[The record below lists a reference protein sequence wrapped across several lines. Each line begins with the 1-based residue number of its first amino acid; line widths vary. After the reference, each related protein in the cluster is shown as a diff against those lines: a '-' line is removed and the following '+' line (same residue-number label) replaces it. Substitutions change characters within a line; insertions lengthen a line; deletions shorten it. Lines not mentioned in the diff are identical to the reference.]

1 MLIELL
7 IFIIVFIITA
17 FLCLVERNLQMSLRS
32 QKIQQFGFGGIALD
46 SLINIPCPSLGAQ
59 LRFHDDHILSP
70 VQA

>member
-1 MLIELL
+1 MLIELQ

-32 QKIQQFGFGGIALD
+32 QKIQQFSFGGIALER
-46 SLINIPCPSLGAQ
+46 LIDIPHSCFGAH
-59 LRFHDDHILSP
+59 FFSHDDHILSP

>member
-1 MLIELL
+1 MLIELQ

-32 QKIQQFGFGGIALD
+32 QKIQQFSFGGIVLD
-46 SLINIPCPSLGAQ
+46 GFINIPRPSFGAQ
-59 LRFHDDHILSP
+59 PRFHDGHILSP